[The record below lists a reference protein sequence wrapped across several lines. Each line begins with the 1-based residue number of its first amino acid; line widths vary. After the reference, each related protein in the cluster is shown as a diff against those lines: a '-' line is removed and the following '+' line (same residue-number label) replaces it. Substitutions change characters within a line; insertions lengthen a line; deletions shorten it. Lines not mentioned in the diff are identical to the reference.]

1 MRQILEREFKNYS
14 LLYQDI
20 REISYLYDIY
30 NGPEQKWRSDET
42 DYLAVV
48 KISNYIK
55 KLIKEEARFML
66 GKTPVINILNKEG
79 DSIEELQKQ
88 FDDSN

>member
-1 MRQILEREFKNYS
+1 MRQILEREFENYS

-48 KISNYIK
+48 
-55 KLIKEEARFML
+55 R
-66 GKTPVINILNKEG
+66 
-79 DSIEELQKQ
+79 
-88 FDDSN
+88 